1 MDKGLETLKLTK
13 NAAQA
18 SRKEKLY
25 HQTFKKGL
33 IQTKTFKKVLI
44 QTKTFKKGLINNFFT
59 FGKNL
64 D

>member
-1 MDKGLETLKLTK
+1 MDKGLEAIKLTK

-33 IQTKTFKKVLI
+33 IQTKTFKK
-44 QTKTFKKGLINNFFT
+44 GLINNFFT